1 MKIHTYRLAKLIT
14 SRELAIKPIHIDY
27 SATSVKLRLNSNQRI
42 QLVQKLMQRL
52 ASPGKEFEWKLK
64 TPTSGPVKLTF
75 THKDNPDAK
84 ITLKFTPFRPVDI
97 NHVELRFEGDHQR
110 DLNTRLAAHLAQT
123 LK

>member
-64 TPTSGPVKLTF
+64 PPP
-75 THKDNPDAK
+75 PD
-84 ITLKFTPFRPVDI
+84 
-97 NHVELRFEGDHQR
+97 Q
-110 DLNTRLAAHLAQT
+110 
-123 LK
+123 

>member
-1 MKIHTYRLAKLIT
+1 MKIHAYRLAKLIA
-14 SRELAIKPIHIDY
+14 SRKLAIKPIHIDY

-84 ITLKFTPFRPVDI
+84 ITIKFTPFRPVDI
-97 NHVELRFEGDHQR
+97 NHVELRFEGNHHR
-110 DLNTRLAAHLAQT
+110 DLNARLAAHLAQT